1 MSIIDNNLTKFV
13 KAVDHFKQDMATL
26 KTGRANPA
34 FLDGVL
40 VEAYG
45 AKTPLNQLSSI
56 AVPEARSILIQPWDK
71 SILKDIEKGIVEADL
86 GVNPVNEGDKIRIVF
101 PQMTEESRKEIVK
114 LLNQKAEQARIAVR
128 ILRDEAKEEI
138 LAAEQN
144 KEFGE
149 DERYSLMEKLDQAV
163 GDYNGQIKAAAD
175 AKENEIMTI

>member
-1 MSIIDNNLTKFV
+1 MSIVDNNLPKFV
-13 KAVDHFKQDMATL
+13 KAIEHFKQDIASL

-34 FLDGVL
+34 FLDSVL

-45 AKTPLNQLSSI
+45 AKSPLNQVSSI
-56 AVPEARSILIQPWDK
+56 AVPDARSIVIQPWDK
-71 SILKDIEKGIVEADL
+71 NVLKDIEKGIVEADL
-86 GVNPVNEGDKIRIVF
+86 GVNPINEGDKIRIVF

-114 LLNQKAEQARIAVR
+114 ILNQKAEQARIAVR
-128 ILRDEAKEEI
+128 VLRDEVKEEI

-149 DERYSLMEKLDQAV
+149 DERYNLVEKMDQVV
-163 GDYNGQIKAAAD
+163 GEYNGQIKAIAD